1 MAPVVNLPVGTSG
14 SCKGALLAGA
24 KMKDDSQVRYLQNS
38 LGMFKR
44 RQDRLQMEMNQ
55 AERDVEALQQRIL
68 TVQSRGKEP

>member
-1 MAPVVNLPVGTSG
+1 
-14 SCKGALLAGA
+14 
-24 KMKDDSQVRYLQNS
+24 MKDDSQVRYLQNS